1 MTNRKRKREIL
12 FKNIFQRWLWMSVW
26 IISIKITHQSC
37 CGLPL
42 CCVFNTETCGNTVC
56 AMGARCVQNRCECPP
71 CSGEPYSP
79 VCGSDGTTYDNECEL
94 RRHSCTQMT
103 RIDVARLGSCDE
115 GRKWTLKRCNYLY
128 QVTCGAV
135 FSRLWIRSC
144 DVCVG
149 LTLQKT
155 WGDSRGVFL

>member
-1 MTNRKRKREIL
+1 
-12 FKNIFQRWLWMSVW
+12 MSVW

-115 GRKWTLKRCNYLY
+115 GRKMDFET
-128 QVTCGAV
+128 V
-135 FSRLWIRSC
+135 
-144 DVCVG
+144 
-149 LTLQKT
+149 
-155 WGDSRGVFL
+155 